1 MGHGAVK
8 PGSRERALHAH
19 RFTGIGDKSWAAAT
33 PISGFFRWLGHTS
46 WGYHLRRIYSQAMVA
61 TLLLRLGPGGS
72 PSHNRCDGRQHTSPQ
87 PQEAAKAASE
97 VYSRCL

>member
-1 MGHGAVK
+1 
-8 PGSRERALHAH
+8 
-19 RFTGIGDKSWAAAT
+19 
-33 PISGFFRWLGHTS
+33 
-46 WGYHLRRIYSQAMVA
+46 MVA

-97 VYSRCL
+97 VYLTVTMPVTVDL